1 MPTELITPVILAG
14 GSGTRL
20 WPLSREERPKQFQ
33 AIAGRRSMF
42 QQTVLRVAD
51 PSRFTAPIIVGNRS
65 HRDML
70 MADLEGIGVKPASY
84 ILEPEGRNTAP
95 AITLAAMIAFAT
107 RLGRLL
113 LAMPS
118 DHYIQDP
125 AKLIAAIDRAQVAAR
140 HGAFVTFGIS
150 PHGPETC
157 YGYIKQGEVLALPQ
171 DSESDGSGIFR
182 VARFVEKPP
191 RHAAEAM
198 LAEGGF
204 YWNSGMFML
213 PVMEFLS
220 EIRALRPTILTGCQE
235 ALSAGSVDGVV
246 VHPDA
251 AKFARIESISIDYAV
266 MEHTRH
272 AAVVPTDPLWSDVGS
287 WTAVWEISERDQAQN
302 VTVGDVILHDVSGA
316 YVRSEGPVTAV
327 VGLNDVIVVN
337 TGDAVIV
344 ASKSHAQDIRHIAEA
359 VKKRAQVA
367 AGRESGEKAMPP
379 AARADEELAAWHALL
394 KHAG

>member
-1 MPTELITPVILAG
+1 MRSQLITPVILAG

-42 QQTVLRVAD
+42 QQTVLRVTD
-51 PSRFTAPIIVGNRS
+51 PSRFTAPVIVGNKS
-65 HRDML
+65 HRNML
-70 MADLEGIGVKPASY
+70 MADLEGINVQPATF

-95 AITLAAMIAFAT
+95 AITLAAMIALAAK
-107 RLGRLL
+107 LGDTLL
-113 LAMPS
+113 VMPS
-118 DHYIQDP
+118 DHYIQEP
-125 AKLIAAIDRAQVAAR
+125 EKLIAAIDRARSGAR
-140 HGAFVTFGIS
+140 NGAFVTFGIS
-150 PHGPETC
+150 PHGPETS
-157 YGYIKQGEVLALPQ
+157 YGYIKQGDALARTA
-171 DSESDGSGIFR
+171 DDEKADTDIFR

-191 RHAAEAM
+191 RHTAEAM

-213 PVMEFLS
+213 PVAEFLN
-220 EIRALRPTILTGCQE
+220 EIRVLRPAILTGCQE
-235 ALSAGSVDGVV
+235 ALSAGQVDGIV

-251 AKFARIESISIDYAV
+251 AVFGKIESISIDYAV
-266 MEHTRH
+266 MEHTSR

-287 WTAVWEISERDQAQN
+287 WTAVWEISQRDQSQN

-316 YVRSEGPVTAV
+316 YVRSEGPITAV

-359 VKKRAQVA
+359 VRKRSQLTAQREPAEA
-367 AGRESGEKAMPP
+367 APRVED
-379 AARADEELAAWHALL
+379 AAAPSFDPIQPY
-394 KHAG
+394 KQAG

>member
-1 MPTELITPVILAG
+1 MPVELITPVILAG

-42 QQTVLRVAD
+42 QQTVLRVTD
-51 PSRFTAPIIVGNRS
+51 PSRFTAPVIVGNRS
-65 HRDML
+65 HKDML
-70 MADLEGIGVKPASY
+70 MADLQAIGVTPATY
-84 ILEPEGRNTAP
+84 VLEPEGRNTAP
-95 AITLAAMIAFAT
+95 AITVAAMIVLACK
-107 RLGRLL
+107 LGTTLL
-113 LAMPS
+113 VMPS

-125 AKLIAAIDRAQVAAR
+125 AKLIAAIDKARAGAR
-140 HGAFVTFGIS
+140 FGAFVTFGIS
-150 PHGPETC
+150 PHGPETS
-157 YGYIKQGEVLALPQ
+157 YGYIKQGEALPYPGEESG
-171 DSESDGSGIFR
+171 SESDIFR

-213 PVMEFLS
+213 PVAEFLN
-220 EIRALRPTILTGCQE
+220 EIKRLKPAILAGCQE
-235 ALSAGSVDGVV
+235 ALAEGTVDGII

-251 AKFARIESISIDYAV
+251 ARFAKIESISVDYAV
-266 MEHTRH
+266 MEHTSR

-359 VKKRAQVA
+359 VKKRALIA
-367 AGRESGEKAMPP
+367 REGA
-379 AARADEELAAWHALL
+379 ELAVREECPATPAFEAWAPLV
-394 KHAG
+394 KQTG